1 MLPNQTNDNAV
12 VVTNLGK
19 AYRIGVVEQKQ
30 ENLVAAIIKSVTVP
44 IKNFIKIKSLKNI
57 SSSSQGNDIFWANR
71 NVSFN
76 VKQGE
81 VLGIIGKNGAGK
93 STLLK
98 MLSRITEP
106 TEGRIELHGR
116 VASLLEV
123 GTGFNPDLTGRE
135 NVYLNGTILGLS
147 KKEIDERYDSIVEFS
162 GIEKFLET
170 PVKRYSSGMKVRLA
184 FAVAAHLDP
193 EILIID
199 EVLAVGD
206 AEFQRKC
213 LGKMQEV
220 AGKQGRTVL
229 FVSHD
234 MAAVKKLCTRAILLQ
249 KGTIVYEGNPDEVVS
264 YYLQN
269 ATSYTSEKSS
279 MLEQAKGNK
288 KFVIT
293 DIELIN
299 EHGIVSQMAESG
311 KDLQIKLYY
320 ELHET
325 GPDPIVILRIK
336 NNMEQT
342 LFTCLSRNSYN
353 GIMQLNKQGTI
364 SCIIPKL
371 PLLQGIYTIDVVLK
385 FGQDITFEVES
396 AFTIEVEKGD
406 FFGTGKINNDMQ
418 NGMIIHHTWQLS

>member
-1 MLPNQTNDNAV
+1 MSHSQQEHFAV
-12 VVTNLGK
+12 SVTNLGK
-19 AYRIGVVEQKQ
+19 AYRIGVAEKKE
-30 ENLVAAIIKSVTVP
+30 ENLVTAIIKTITAPFRSF
-44 IKNFIKIKSLKNI
+44 NKIKSLKNLQ
-57 SSSSQGNDIFWANR
+57 STTEGKDVFWANR
-71 NVSFN
+71 NINFN

-106 TEGRIELHGR
+106 TEGRIELYGR

-123 GTGFNPDLTGRE
+123 GTGFNPELTGRE
-135 NVYLNGTILGLS
+135 NIFLNGTILGLTR
-147 KKEIDERYDSIVEFS
+147 KEIEERYNSIVEFS
-162 GIEKFLET
+162 GIEKFIET

-206 AEFQRKC
+206 AEFQKKC

-234 MAAVKKLCTRAILLQ
+234 MAAVKNLCTRAILLQ
-249 KGTIVYEGNPDEVVS
+249 QGTIIKEGTPNEVVN

-269 ATSYTSEKSS
+269 AASISNLNTLSFD
-279 MLEQAKGNK
+279 QAKGNK
-288 KFVIT
+288 KFVLQQV
-293 DIELIN
+293 ELIN
-299 EHGIVSQMAESG
+299 DEGNITQIAESG
-311 KDLQIKLYY
+311 KNLNVKLYY
-320 ELHET
+320 KIHDK
-325 GPDPIVILRIK
+325 GPDPVVILRFR
-336 NNMEQT
+336 NNLEQV
-342 LFTCLSRNSYN
+342 LFTCLSRNSYH
-353 GIMQLNKQGTI
+353 GIMQLPNEGTI

-371 PLLQGIYTIDVVLK
+371 PLLQGLYSVDVVLK
-385 FGQDITFEVES
+385 FGQDITFDLES
-396 AFTIEVEKGD
+396 AFSLEVEKGD
-406 FFGTGKINNDMQ
+406 FFGTGKLNNDMQ
-418 NGMIIHHTWQLS
+418 NGMIIYHQWFIN